1 MEIIVG
7 KNAGFCYGVRR
18 AVDGAIE
25 ELNNAGRFQKIYCLG
40 EIVHNK
46 DVVKSLEDKGM
57 KFIEDISES
66 NGLTIIRAHG
76 VPKEVY
82 EKTNELNIEIRDYTC
97 PKVLK
102 IHEIAEEY
110 SKKGYYIFLTGSKV
124 HPENIGTMSYCGNNY
139 FVIEN
144 KDMIDDAINQFNK
157 SKIKKLL
164 LISQTTFSMEKFDII
179 KNIILDNIDNDVEFV
194 IKNTICAATRI
205 RQEEVAQVAKNV
217 NKMIIIGGKNSSNTK
232 KLFEIASEVCK
243 DSICIEN
250 AKELDCGFFSRND
263 KIGIMAGAST
273 PQESIDEVVTKL
285 TEMLEFA
292 II

>member
-18 AVDGAIE
+18 AVDGAISQ
-25 ELNNAGRFQKIYCLG
+25 LNNADKTNGIYCLG

-57 KFIEDISES
+57 KFIEDISEA

-76 VPKEVY
+76 VPESVYKEA
-82 EKTNELNIEIRDYTC
+82 KQMNIEIRDYTC

-102 IHEIAEEY
+102 IHEIVEEY
-110 SKKGYYIFLTGSKV
+110 SKKGFYIFLTGSKV

-144 KDMIDDAINQFNK
+144 KDMIEEAISEFEKTNLN
-157 SKIKKLL
+157 KLL

-179 KNIILDNIDNDVEFV
+179 KKIISENIDKDVDLV
-194 IKNTICAATRI
+194 IKNTICAATKV
-205 RQEEVAQVAKNV
+205 RQEEVTEVAKKV

-232 KLFEIASEVCK
+232 KLFEIASGICK

-250 AKELDCGFFSRND
+250 DKELECDFFTKND

-273 PQESIDEVVTKL
+273 PQESIDKVVAKL
-285 TEMLEFA
+285 TESLEFA